1 MLNVLIVEK
10 ESIIALDLKHKL
22 KSMDCIVIIT
32 QSGEEA
38 LKIIEN
44 NKIDLIFTATH
55 LQGAL
60 NGIETAIQIRN
71 KLNIPIIYISA
82 NSNLATFDKLKQTR
96 PYKHLIK
103 PFDDSQMQTAINNC
117 LMAIKLNEIQE
128 KCLNKS

>member
-44 NKIDLIFTATH
+44 NKIDLIFIDTH
-55 LQGAL
+55 LQGTL
-60 NGIETAIQIRN
+60 NGIETAILIRN
-71 KLNIPIIYISA
+71 KLNSPIIYISA
-82 NSNLATFDKLKQTR
+82 NSNLTTSEKLKQTQ
-96 PYKHLIK
+96 PYQHLLK
-103 PFDDSQMQTAINNC
+103 PFDDSQIQIAINNC

-128 KCLNKS
+128 KCLK